1 MPSRRVVNLNLNPI
15 RKYRQGLRA
24 EIDGRGK
31 ADDLLSTWG
40 RRYLAFL
47 REKFRVNRSG
57 GGSWPPLKEETV
69 KHAKGRI
76 GILYLTG
83 AIFNALRPNQPGNRF
98 QKIGF
103 GIRVGVGG
111 PARHPGT
118 NLTIAQLA
126 MIHNDG
132 KGNVPKRQILYVP
145 DRILMRVMRGDT
157 KRTMARLA
165 READRAK

>member
-1 MPSRRVVNLNLNPI
+1 MASRFVNLNLKPI
-15 RKYRQGLRA
+15 RRFRKALRA
-24 EIDGRGK
+24 EIDGHGG
-31 ADDLLSTWG
+31 ADDLLTTWG

-57 GGSWPPLKEETV
+57 GGSWPPLKETTT

-83 AIFNALRPNQPGNRF
+83 AIFNALRQGMPGNMFR
-98 QKIGF
+98 KIGF

-111 PARHPGT
+111 PAKHPGT
-118 NLTIAQLA
+118 DLTIAQLA

-132 KGNVPKRQILYVP
+132 AGNVPKRQIIYRP
-145 DRILMRVMRGDT
+145 DRALYNLLRRDTGRVMR
-157 KRTMARLA
+157 RLA
-165 READRAK
+165 READKAK